1 MSTVA
6 ALAYPSF
13 LSVEDLLGGKGVLKP
28 VPRSHLD
35 WVALIRHGLPSIAV
49 DALSSAVRITQAEL
63 AGALGIPER
72 TLARRKREGLL
83 NSEESAKLVRL
94 ARAVERAEEVFED
107 FDVAL
112 NWLKSANAALA
123 GVTPLS
129 LLDTDIGAESVVD
142 TLGRIEKGVFA

>member
-1 MSTVA
+1 MSTAA
-6 ALAYPSF
+6 ALTYPSF

-28 VPRSHLD
+28 TPRSSLD
-35 WVALIRHGLPSIAV
+35 WVVLIRHGLPAVAV
-49 DALSSAVRITQAEL
+49 DALSRAVRITQAEL

-112 NWLKSANAALA
+112 NWLKSSNAALA
-123 GVTPLS
+123 GATPLS

-142 TLGRIEKGVFA
+142 TLGRIEQGVFA

>member
-1 MSTVA
+1 MSA
-6 ALAYPSF
+6 AAAPAYRSF
-13 LSVEDLLGGKGVLKP
+13 LSVEDLLGGKAVLKP
-28 VPRSHLD
+28 TPRSPLE
-35 WVALIRHGLPSIAV
+35 WVALVRHGLPSAAV
-49 DALSSAVRITQAEL
+49 DALSRAVRITQAEL

-112 NWLKSANAALA
+112 NWLKSSNAALA
-123 GVTPLS
+123 GATPLS

-142 TLGRIEKGVFA
+142 TLGRIEQGVFA